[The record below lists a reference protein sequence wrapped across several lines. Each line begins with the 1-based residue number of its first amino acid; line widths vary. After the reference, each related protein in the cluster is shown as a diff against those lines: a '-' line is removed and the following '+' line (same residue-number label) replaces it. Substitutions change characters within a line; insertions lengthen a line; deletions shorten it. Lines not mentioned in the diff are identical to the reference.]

1 MNMHRLEEMW
11 IAISSGI
18 LVIFMIIVGYQTFA
32 LGMGPPSNKEI
43 IDPQKVDQT
52 APFDE
57 PGITKI
63 GENEYE
69 VVMTLQTFGFNPNNI
84 EIPAGAEV
92 HFIMTSKD
100 VTHGFQIAGTN
111 INAMVM
117 PGHIQRISHTFD
129 KPGEYLV
136 LCNEYCGTGHQL
148 MSTTI
153 VVK

>member
-1 MNMHRLEEMW
+1 MHRLEEMW